1 MRVLITTG
9 PTQEPIDDIR
19 FITNASSGKMGA
31 ALAEEAMQRGYRV
44 TLVHGPVSIALPDC
58 HRIAVK
64 TAKEMVDAVLSEL
77 RNGYDVLIS
86 AAAIADFTVKKRE
99 GKIKSGSKLILE
111 LEPAPKLLDIVRQ
124 AFPNLFI
131 VGFKA
136 ESRLKESELVEAAK
150 NKMFYRKLN
159 LVVAN
164 DVSKSVFGSDENEV
178 WLVSKNDVRHVDRK
192 PKARVAHEV
201 WNEIE
206 GLRL

>member
-19 FITNASSGKMGA
+19 FITNLSSGKMGV
-31 ALAEEAMQRGYRV
+31 ALAEEAMQRGYDV
-44 TLVHGPVSIALPDC
+44 TLVHGPVSIPLPNC

-64 TAKEMVDAVLSEL
+64 TAKEMIDAVLSEL
-77 RNGYDVLIS
+77 RGGYDVLIS
-86 AAAIADFTVKKRE
+86 AAAIADFTIKKRE

-111 LEPAPKLLDIVRQ
+111 LEPTPKLLDVVRKT
-124 AFPNLFI
+124 FPNLFI

-136 ESRLKESELVEAAK
+136 ECGISESELIEVAK
-150 NKMFYRKLN
+150 NKLFYGKLN

-164 DVSKSVFGSDENEV
+164 DVSKDVFGSDENEV
-178 WLVSKNDVRHVDRK
+178 WIVNKNDVRHVKRQ
-192 PKARVAHEV
+192 PKTRIAHEV